1 MSLSV
6 SALSG
11 LSSRLQKLPE
21 SVTDLLNAFIS
32 QATRLLEIRFSP
44 DSGIP
49 EGKFLVHRI
58 KGEERVNWGFRYEVW
73 VFSQDAHFP
82 LKTLLSVPTQITI
95 LTDSGGKRFI
105 TGVITEVHSEG
116 SDGGLSTYRLVVE
129 PVTAALRLGHSSQ
142 IFMQKNDLEIV
153 KLLLNKEIQ
162 ENPVFGACFSIDN
175 RCLKTKTYPV
185 RDFAFLCDEN
195 KWDFIRRRLAKIG
208 VSFVI
213 LPHPDSSPEHPQ
225 HSLILFDDP
234 RDLDKNEAGEVRF
247 HRADGT
253 EEADTITSWQA
264 QRVLQVGKVTRRAWD
279 HSNGSLSTTSE
290 ELLSNQ
296 GSFGNALAS
305 TLEDYRHEAP
315 LEHDDLAGHEKRTT
329 SRAQVWEQR
338 TKCFAGEGTV
348 RDFCVGTSFVL
359 EDHPVHDADPK
370 AQRTFVLTGLELEA
384 ENNFGGLKTGHEAAQ
399 VYTNR
404 FECLRQSI
412 PILPEEIEAPIPG
425 PITATVVGPEGEE
438 VHTDEVG
445 RIKVELHCTRKED
458 HPLAGATGTD
468 RDCTWVRLL
477 QPWSSQGMGG
487 GFLPR
492 AGDEVLIQFLNND
505 PDKPVV
511 LGVLPGGRRKPAM
524 FSLAS
529 SLPGDKAISG
539 MRSKMHKGTGGN
551 ELLFDDSTNELRARL
566 ASDHAKTELNLGH
579 IVHPRA
585 LGLAEPKGTGFELR
599 SEAYGA
605 LRGEKGLLIST
616 EGGSAALE
624 SAGLHSQLEGGQEL
638 AKALSEV
645 SEKHQLEAL
654 GTLESAK
661 KLQETLKK
669 TETTKGNEIPAFADP
684 VLALSS
690 PAGIVQSTP
699 ASVITSAGEHIHLDS
714 CGDTVVAAGKRI
726 MMAAKEAFQV
736 FAAKSGI
743 KAIAGKGN
751 IDIQA
756 HEGKIGVVADQDV
769 QIVSANNSVE
779 ILAKTSIRL
788 AANGCEILLKDGKI
802 TLKMPGNLE
811 LRTGG
816 MKLMGA
822 GTANVDLPKM
832 PRASI
837 PERQFKFDLNLADTS
852 GSNGHPLSF
861 TPWKIAWGPE
871 PDGLA
876 WIDEEHLVTEG
887 ETDSEGHIPLSTAQE
902 ELLSKTYCA
911 NPDRTWLVF
920 PGHVVKIAVAQ
931 ERDDWSE
938 DEKLLHALSAADFT
952 QDTCSNLYSTGVE
965 SVIDHAH
972 AVFGTK
978 SKAELLNRLKG
989 GLK

>member
-1 MSLSV
+1 MSLLDST
-6 SALSG
+6 
-11 LSSRLQKLPE
+11 LSSLTSKLPQLP
-21 SVTDLLNAFIS
+21 SSLADLLNAFIG
-32 QATRLLEIRFSP
+32 QATRLIELHFSA

-49 EGKFLVHRI
+49 EGRFLVHRLRGSEAI
-58 KGEERVNWGFRYEVW
+58 NENFRFEVETL
-73 VFSQDAHFP
+73 SQDAHVP
-82 LKTLLSVPTQITI
+82 LKTLEGVPVEISI
-95 LTDSGGKRFI
+95 LTDSGGKRLI
-105 TGVITEVHSEG
+105 CGVITEVHSEG
-116 SDGGLSTYRLVVE
+116 SDGGFSAYRLVVE
-129 PVTAALRLGHSSQ
+129 PVTAALRLGRSSR
-142 IFMQKNDLEIV
+142 IFLQKTDLEIA
-153 KLLLNKEIQ
+153 KLLINEELAN
-162 ENPVFGACFSIDN
+162 NSVFAATLHLED
-175 RCLKTKTYPV
+175 RCLKTYPL

-359 EDHPVHDADPK
+359 ENHPVHDADPK
-370 AQRTFVLTGLELEA
+370 AQRTFVLTALKLEA

-404 FECLRQSI
+404 FECLRQGI

-445 RIKVELHCTRKED
+445 RIKVQLHCLRTED
-458 HPLAGATGTD
+458 HPLAGAIGTD

-566 ASDHAKTELNLGH
+566 ASDQAKTELNLGH

-585 LGLAEPKGTGFELR
+585 LGVAEAKGTGFELR

-638 AKALSEV
+638 SKALSEV

-654 GTLESAK
+654 GTLETAK
-661 KLQETLKK
+661 KLQDTLKK

-699 ASVITSAGEHIHLDS
+699 ASHVTTAGEHIHLDS
-714 CGDTVVAAGKRI
+714 GGDTVIAAGKRI
-726 MMAAKEAFQV
+726 MMAAKEAWSV

-751 IDIQA
+751 VDIQA

-769 QIVSANNSVE
+769 QIVSANNSIEV
-779 ILAKTSIRL
+779 LAKDSLRL
-788 AANGCEILLKDGKI
+788 AAGGLEILLKDGKI
-802 TLKMPGNLE
+802 TLKMPGDLE
-811 LRTGG
+811 LRTATV
-816 MKLMGA
+816 KWAMGA
-822 GTANVDLPKM
+822 LRADVAMPSLPRGDLKPGDLELQHLYHDDEAVQGARFEVKFADGSTRKGITDAKGTARLEGTPPGPAQVRFEEDCRPHQRKDMTKNPQYQESLDEVM
-832 PRASI
+832 AR
-837 PERQFKFDLNLADTS
+837 FTADGQTESPSTS
-852 GSNGHPLSF
+852 
-861 TPWKIAWGPE
+861 
-871 PDGLA
+871 
-876 WIDEEHLVTEG
+876 
-887 ETDSEGHIPLSTAQE
+887 
-902 ELLSKTYCA
+902 
-911 NPDRTWLVF
+911 
-920 PGHVVKIAVAQ
+920 
-931 ERDDWSE
+931 
-938 DEKLLHALSAADFT
+938 
-952 QDTCSNLYSTGVE
+952 E
-965 SVIDHAH
+965 S
-972 AVFGTK
+972 
-978 SKAELLNRLKG
+978 G
-989 GLK
+989 GR

>member
-1 MSLSV
+1 MSLLDSTF
-6 SALSG
+6 SS
-11 LSSRLQKLPE
+11 LSSRLPQLPG
-21 SVTDLLNAFIS
+21 SIADLLNAFID
-32 QATRLLEIRFSP
+32 QATRLIEIHFAEG
-44 DSGIP
+44 SGIP
-49 EGKFLVHRI
+49 PGMFLVLRI
-58 KGEERVNWGFRYEVW
+58 KGREAINVGLRYEVW
-73 VFSQDAHFP
+73 VFSQDAHVA
-82 LKTLLSVPTQITI
+82 LKTLEGVPVQISL
-95 LTDSGGKRFI
+95 LTDSGGKRLI
-105 TGVITEVHSEG
+105 CGVITEVHSEG
-116 SDGGLSTYRLVVE
+116 SDGGLSNYRLVVE
-129 PVTAALRLGHSSQ
+129 PVTAALRLGRSSR
-142 IFMQKNDLEIV
+142 IFLQKTDLEIV
-153 KLLLNKEIQ
+153 TLLINEELN
-162 ENPVFGACFSIDN
+162 NNSVFASTLHLDD
-175 RCLKTKTYPV
+175 RCLKKQSYPV
-185 RDFAFLCDEN
+185 RDFAFLCAEN

-213 LPHPDSSPEHPQ
+213 LPHPDSTPEHPQ
-225 HSLILFDDP
+225 HTLVLFDDP
-234 RDLDKNEAGEVRF
+234 RDLDENEAGEVRF

-253 EEADTITSWQA
+253 EASDTITSWQA

-279 HSNGSLSTTSE
+279 HSNSSLSTTSE
-290 ELLSNQ
+290 ELLSDQ

-315 LEHDDLAGHEKRTT
+315 LEHDVLEGHEKATT

-338 TKCFAGEGTV
+338 TKGFSGGGTV

-359 EDHPVHDADPK
+359 EDHPVHDRDPQ
-370 AQRTFVLTGLELEA
+370 AQRTFVLTALELEA
-384 ENNFGGLKTGHEAAQ
+384 ENNFGGLKTDHQASQ

-458 HPLAGATGTD
+458 HPEAGATGTD

-492 AGDEVLIQFLNND
+492 AGDEVLIQFMNND

-638 AKALSEV
+638 SKALSEV

-669 TETTKGNEIPAFADP
+669 TQTTKGTEIPAFGEP
-684 VLALSS
+684 VLAMSS

-699 ASVITSAGEHIHLDS
+699 ASHVTTAGEHIHLDS
-714 CGDTVVAAGKRI
+714 GQDTVIAAGKRI
-726 MMAAKEAFQV
+726 MMAAQEAWSV

-751 IDIQA
+751 VDIQA

-779 ILAKTSIRL
+779 VLAKTSIRL
-788 AANGCEILLKDGKI
+788 AAGGCELLLKDGKL

-811 LRTGG
+811 IHAAG
-816 MKLMGA
+816 MKLMGPD
-822 GTANVDLPKM
+822 TPSTPLPQLPKD
-832 PRASI
+832 
-837 PERQFKFDLNLADTS
+837 E
-852 GSNGHPLSF
+852 LSSL
-861 TPWKIAWGPE
+861 
-871 PDGLA
+871 PD
-876 WIDEEHLVTEG
+876 
-887 ETDSEGHIPLSTAQE
+887 
-902 ELLSKTYCA
+902 ELKR
-911 NPDRTWLVF
+911 N
-920 PGHVVKIAVAQ
+920 
-931 ERDDWSE
+931 
-938 DEKLLHALSAADFT
+938 LSA
-952 QDTCSNLYSTGVE
+952 
-965 SVIDHAH
+965 
-972 AVFGTK
+972 
-978 SKAELLNRLKG
+978 
-989 GLK
+989 